1 MIQKQIEKS
10 IKVPIFFYELIL
22 DISQEKDYLISEIEK
37 GINEN
42 SNLNYITN
50 VVGQMTSWNYFKNN
64 KTFIEVLDRGITEIE
79 QNINLPYCFLEEAWG
94 IKVSQKDYT
103 KEHSHGTSTYSG
115 ILYLNEDNI
124 PILFPQ
130 LNLEIFPQKGTFLL
144 FSSCLTHK
152 TKKHISSISK
162 YAIPFNFKEV
172 IQWTKQ

>member
-10 IKVPIFFYELIL
+10 IDVPIFFYELIL

-42 SNLNYITN
+42 SNLNYVTN
-50 VVGQMTSWNYFKNN
+50 VVGKMTAFNYFKDN
-64 KTFIEVLDRGITEIE
+64 KTFIEVLDRGMTEVE
-79 QNINLPYCFLEEAWG
+79 KNINLAHCFLEEAWG

-103 KEHSHGTSTYSG
+103 KEHSHGNSTYSG
-115 ILYLNEDNI
+115 VLYLNNVNI

-130 LNLEIFPQKGTFLL
+130 LKLEIFPQKGTFLL
-144 FSSCLTHK
+144 FSSCLKHK
-152 TKKHISSISK
+152 TKKNISSISK
-162 YAIPFNFKEV
+162 YAIAFNFKEV